1 MTALADYFS
10 PNLETEAESA
20 PLLSQ
25 RTQVCEHFGQVHAA
39 FADQVTV
46 LKIQLAATSVYP
58 VIQLI
63 REDAIHYIDTAL
75 TYETVRNCFRFI
87 ETNAH
92 PAVLARVA

>member
-1 MTALADYFS
+1 MAALADYFS
-10 PNLETEAESA
+10 PNLDAEAEST

-25 RTQVCEHFGQVHAA
+25 RTQVCEHSEPINGA
-39 FADQVTV
+39 FADQIIV

-75 TYETVRNCFRFI
+75 TYETVRN
-87 ETNAH
+87 
-92 PAVLARVA
+92 